1 MGKRLGDIVLCCS
14 VFLPLL
20 GRLFFPRVR
29 DKAALSFSASFSDP
43 QMVGTYLVLIYLFY
57 RILRAPSS
65 LIRAFTW
72 PLWPLL
78 ALVGAA
84 IATSLMSSFPLFSLW
99 RSVETATV
107 LLWGTLVLVRVREE
121 GTPAV
126 FFTTFYVMSG
136 LMLGSVLAALWL
148 DPKNAWI
155 VEETGV
161 QRLSVQSSFVMMG
174 AYLIGPIAAVLS
186 LAAFVRF
193 VLSWRPQYLLMFG
206 LLLWL
211 AYASRSRTGFVVLVA
226 GLLVCA
232 LYVLRIPGRSIMT
245 GLFLLGL
252 TTLVAG
258 VIALSPDFTAALIQ
272 SFTRGQDEANI
283 MGLDGRVSIWSLAI
297 KAFHQSPIV
306 GSGYGTYPIWIGAS
320 GHFHNMLIELMVT
333 TGLAGLIPACIILAG
348 LMWSFLRLFWSAPP
362 KSIAHQ
368 ILVLDAL
375 LMGTAAVLSNQ
386 TTAGAAYYSWELI
399 ALVLLL
405 TAIPVILESTKRE
418 RRATKDPVTWVDP
431 FAPMA
436 QLGRP
441 APYPILGRDAHGV
454 REILSPRHRQFDG
467 RHGTEAAHAE

>member
-1 MGKRLGDIVLCCS
+1 MGKRLGDVVLCCS

-20 GRLFFPRVR
+20 GRSFFPRVR
-29 DKAALSFSASFSDP
+29 DKAALSVSASFSDP
-43 QMVGTYLVLIYLFY
+43 QMLGTYILLLYLVF
-57 RILRAPSS
+57 RIICKPATLLRAC
-65 LIRAFTW
+65 AW

-78 ALVGAA
+78 TLVVAA
-84 IATSLMSSFPLFSLW
+84 VATSLTSSFPLFSLW

-107 LLWGTLVLVRVREE
+107 LLWGILVLGRVREE

-148 DPKNAWI
+148 DPKHAWM

-161 QRLSVQSSFVMMG
+161 HRLSVQSSFVMMG
-174 AYLIGPIAAVLS
+174 AYLIGPIAALLS
-186 LAAFVRF
+186 LAALVRF
-193 VLSWRPQYLLMFG
+193 VLFSRPQYLLVFG

-232 LYVLRIPGRSIMT
+232 LYLLRIPGRSTTT

-252 TTLVAG
+252 TTLAG
-258 VIALSPDFTAALIQ
+258 GVMALNPDFASALIHA
-272 SFTRGQDEANI
+272 FTRGQDEANI

-297 KAFHQSPIV
+297 KAFSQSPIV
-306 GSGYGTYPIWIGAS
+306 GSGYGTYPIWIGS
-320 GHFHNMLIELMVT
+320 NGHFHNMFIELMVT

-348 LMWSFLRLFWSAPP
+348 LTWSLALLFWSTPSRSVTDQVPA
-362 KSIAHQ
+362 
-368 ILVLDAL
+368 LDAL
-375 LMGTAAVLSNQ
+375 IMGTAAVLSNQ

-405 TAIPVILESTKRE
+405 TALPVIVQSTKRH
-418 RRATKDPVTWVDP
+418 RRAAKNPVARVEH
-431 FAPMA
+431 FAPMVP
-436 QLGRP
+436 LGRP
-441 APYPILGRDAHGV
+441 AGYPGSRL
-454 REILSPRHRQFDG
+454 
-467 RHGTEAAHAE
+467 

>member
-1 MGKRLGDIVLCCS
+1 MGRRLSDIVLCCS
-14 VFLPLL
+14 VFLPLV
-20 GRLFFPRVR
+20 GRLFFPRIR

-43 QMVGTYLVLIYLFY
+43 QILGTYALLLYLVY
-57 RILRAPSS
+57 RVLCKPATLVRVFA
-65 LIRAFTW
+65 W

-78 ALVGAA
+78 TLVVAA
-84 IATSLMSSFPLFSLW
+84 IATSLTSSFPVFSLW

-107 LLWGTLVLVRVREE
+107 LLWGALVLGRVQEE

-136 LMLGSVLAALWL
+136 LMLGSVIAALWL
-148 DPKNAWI
+148 DPKNAWM

-161 QRLSVQSSFVMMG
+161 HRLSVQSSFVMMG
-174 AYLIGPIAAVLS
+174 AYLIGPIAALLS

-193 VLSWRPQYLLMFG
+193 VLSSRPQYLFVFG

-232 LYVLRIPGRSIMT
+232 IYLFRIPGRSTTT
-245 GLFLLGL
+245 GCFLLGL
-252 TTLVAG
+252 TTLGAG
-258 VIALSPDFTAALIQ
+258 IMALNPDFTSALIHA
-272 SFTRGQDEANI
+272 FTRGQDEANI

-306 GSGYGTYPIWIGAS
+306 GSGYGTYPIWIGSS
-320 GHFHNMLIELMVT
+320 GHFHNMFIELMVT
-333 TGLAGLIPACIILAG
+333 TGLAGLIPALIIFAG
-348 LMWSFLRLFWSAPP
+348 LMWSLLRLFWSTPP
-362 KSIAHQ
+362 RSTTHQ
-368 ILVLDAL
+368 ILTLDAL

-405 TAIPVILESTKRE
+405 TALPVIRQPAKSR
-418 RRATKDPVTWVDP
+418 RRAAKNPVARVEH
-431 FAPMA
+431 FAPMVP
-436 QLGRP
+436 LGRP
-441 APYPILGRDAHGV
+441 AAYPGSRL
-454 REILSPRHRQFDG
+454 
-467 RHGTEAAHAE
+467 